1 MGLIEINPK
10 NRKYTWTNKQEKLVL
25 VKIDRVFIS
34 PLCDSA
40 FPLAR
45 VKALERLPSD
55 HNPLL
60 VDTGDN
66 VFYGKKRFRFKWW
79 LEQDLLER

>member
-10 NRKYTWTNKQEKLVL
+10 NRKYTWTNKQEKPVL

-34 PLCDSA
+34 LLWDSA

-60 VDTGDN
+60 VDTGIMFSM
-66 VFYGKKRFRFKWW
+66 VKRDFV
-79 LEQDLLER
+79 LSGG